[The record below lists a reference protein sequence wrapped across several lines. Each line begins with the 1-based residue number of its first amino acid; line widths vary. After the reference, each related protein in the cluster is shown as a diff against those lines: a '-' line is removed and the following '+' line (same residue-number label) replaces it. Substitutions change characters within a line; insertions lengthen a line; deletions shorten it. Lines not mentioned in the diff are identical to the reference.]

1 MIYDFNKEEI
11 IFSEHGTTMCW
22 VQGKFETVRYL
33 KDNVVYNLDGDVI
46 YQPNDDKLIS
56 MIEYVVEDFLI
67 TVTDSNYENPEE
79 IWIK

>member
-1 MIYDFNKEEI
+1 
-11 IFSEHGTTMCW
+11 MCW

-33 KDNVVYNLDGDVI
+33 KDNVVYNLDGNII